1 MKDSI
6 RRIITFLFLLVG
18 LGLINYP
25 FFSQWF
31 NSLGPEEIISDYEQ
45 TILEMEDDQVDELLM
60 AARAYNEALT
70 NSSMILQD
78 AFSTAKQMDDT
89 YASLLN
95 IDSNGIMGYLE
106 ISKIDVRLPIYHGT
120 SIRVLEAGV
129 GHLEGSSLPVG
140 GISTHAVLSAHS
152 GLPSKTLFTDLDQLD
167 IGDVFKIYVLDEK
180 LAYEVDQIL
189 VVEPDETEA
198 LNVQEGEDKVTLV
211 TCTPYGVNSHRLFV
225 QAHRIDWVE
234 EETEEEIVLGKWQI
248 HQIVAI
254 ISAVILVLVAIFL
267 FRRRN
272 SNEED
277 H

>member
-1 MKDSI
+1 MKDSV
-6 RRIITFLFLLVG
+6 RRIVTFLFLLVG
-18 LGLINYP
+18 LSFINYP

-31 NSLGPEEIISDYEQ
+31 NSFGPKEIITDYEQ
-45 TILEMEDDQVDELLM
+45 TVLDMGEDRVDELLM
-60 AARAYNEALT
+60 AARAYNETLST
-70 NSSMILQD
+70 SSMILQD

-95 IDSNGIMGYLE
+95 VDQNGIMGYLE
-106 ISKIDVRLPIYHGT
+106 IDKINVRLPIYHGT
-120 SIRVLEAGV
+120 STRVLEAGV

-140 GISTHAVLSAHS
+140 GSGSHAVLSAHS
-152 GLPSKTLFTDLDQLD
+152 GLPSKTLFTDLDQLEV
-167 IGDVFKIYVLDEK
+167 GDVFKIYVLNEK

-189 VVEPDETEA
+189 VVEPEETEA
-198 LNVQEGEDKVTLV
+198 LNVEEGKDRVTLV